1 MLLAMIDKMLFD
13 VQVKLIQLAL
23 LLGSDYTEGVHGIG
37 IVNAVEVVNAF
48 PGEDGLE
55 DFKEWVVAPD
65 EQLLALA
72 RGETSTGNPPFV
84 GGVLFVAEQ
93 LGVPV
98 RWEEGCGPG
107 LRLGRGALQWEAS
120 YCGEYMRRDTA
131 SYLVRDR
138 HLEHGF
144 QTGNMP
150 LHPRKG

>member
-1 MLLAMIDKMLFD
+1 

-72 RGETSTGNPPFV
+72 RGETSTGEHRFV
-84 GGVLFVAEQ
+84 FGVLFLVD
-93 LGVPV
+93 PV
-98 RWEEGCGPG
+98 R
-107 LRLGRGALQWEAS
+107 RTSA
-120 YCGEYMRRDTA
+120 T
-131 SYLVRDR
+131 
-138 HLEHGF
+138 
-144 QTGNMP
+144 
-150 LHPRKG
+150 